1 MPQSVGHVWASTDVP
16 KSAVTIHGEHR
27 ITGFQSPEKVR
38 RGFCATCGSAL
49 FRDPPHRDRIAVA
62 DGLPQNQ
69 R

>member
-1 MPQSVGHVWASTDVP
+1 MALT
-16 KSAVTIHGEHR
+16 E
-27 ITGFQSPEKVR
+27 TGVLEDTPDGPPPAGLTAGQR
-38 RGFCATCGSAL
+38 LRAILGGSAL